1 MTTGKFYKS
10 GGNLY
15 TNYPETGEG
24 AYQLIDDFYGASFS
38 SYGGFAKSAGAAT
51 YPTSRFGTYPG
62 VGNAYFNAVMG
73 KEITLAMY
81 TSDNIYTALGTRAY
95 QREGV
100 RISPK
105 LASYGT
111 MGDYSLG
118 DTDNKDVFLGVGAT
132 TVKDGEYAKSVAL
145 PVDEFREP
153 SKDLT
158 FAFDYG
164 LHLQALERHEDDTI
178 QYKAYVESMA
188 TNFSDIID
196 KTLLRPITLPQPT
209 YGGVE
214 TSMNG
219 IARCIAAKSEITS
232 EGEDTKEPGS
242 DVSGNTAYT
251 KYAGNQT
258 TITCGMIAPFGGT
271 KGDFA
276 RVRSGKDKR
285 DNYDGNVIDLKESTL
300 QIGDMKKLY
309 RDCSINWKDSANP
322 NNKVFA
328 MSNIAQDKLGA
339 LMLANNV
346 LMDTQYVQRDFN
358 GVKLIPGR
366 DVGLLVNTFQNIPI
380 MQDGNFNFDF
390 SSGRVSNT
398 QYGDIMLLDLD
409 HIWISMLTPVEL
421 FNNNNP
427 LVTQKLVE
435 KNLMI
440 MRAETRIDSFIQHG
454 RIKNI
459 VDDTA

>member
-1 MTTGKFYKS
+1 MTTGKFFKS

-24 AYQLIDDFYGASFS
+24 AYQLIDDFYGSTFS

-51 YPTSRFGTYPG
+51 YPQTRFGKYPG

-81 TSDNIYTALGTRAY
+81 TSDNVYTALGTRAY

-100 RISPK
+100 RVSDK

-111 MGDYSLG
+111 DVDYG
-118 DTDNKDVFLGVGAT
+118 VGKKDVFLGVGAT
-132 TVKDGEYAKSVAL
+132 TIKDGAYAESVRL
-145 PVDEFREP
+145 PVSEFRQP
-153 SKDLT
+153 AKDLT

-178 QYKAYVESMA
+178 QYKAYIESMA
-188 TNFSDIID
+188 TNFSDLID

-209 YGGVE
+209 ISTEE

-219 IARCIAAKSEITS
+219 IARCIAAKQEITGTS
-232 EGEDTKEPGS
+232 EPATEIGGDNVYCGPQE
-242 DVSGNTAYT
+242 N
-251 KYAGNQT
+251 
-258 TITCGMIAPFGGT
+258 ITPGMISPFGGT
-271 KGDFA
+271 GGDFYE
-276 RVRSGKDKR
+276 VRKTKGKR
-285 DNYDGNVIDLKESTL
+285 DNYDGNVIDLAEGTL

-309 RDCSINWKDSANP
+309 RDCSVNWKDSANP
-322 NNKVFA
+322 NNKIFA

-346 LMDTQYVQRDFN
+346 LLDTQYVQRDFN

-380 MQDGNFNFDF
+380 IQDGNFNFDF

-398 QYGDIMLLDLD
+398 KYGDIMLLDLD

-427 LVTQKLVE
+427 LVTGKLQE
-435 KNLMI
+435 KNLMV

>member
-100 RISPK
+100 RISEK

-111 MGDYSLG
+111 EADYEVGSKRG
-118 DTDNKDVFLGVGAT
+118 NVFLGVGAT
-132 TVKDGEYAKSVAL
+132 TVKDGEYASSVRL

-164 LHLQALERHEDDTI
+164 LHLQALERHEDDTV

-188 TNFSDIID
+188 TNFSDMID
-196 KTLLRPITLPQPT
+196 KTLLRPISLPQPT
-209 YGGVE
+209 KDGVE

-219 IARCIAAKSEITS
+219 IARCIASKQEITDDSAAEPASEIT
-232 EGEDTKEPGS
+232 T
-242 DVSGNTAYT
+242 
-251 KYAGNQT
+251 YAGEQS
-258 TITCGMIAPFGGT
+258 TITSGMIAPFGGT

-276 RVRSGKDKR
+276 RVRTGKGKR
-285 DNYDGNVIDLKESTL
+285 DNFDGNIIDLKKSTL

-309 RDCSINWKDSANP
+309 RDCSVNWKDSANP

-421 FNNNNP
+421 FNNDNP
-427 LVTQKLVE
+427 LVTQKLVG

>member
-51 YPTSRFGTYPG
+51 YPASRFDTYPG
-62 VGNAYFNAVMG
+62 VGDAYFNAVMG

-81 TSDNIYTALGTRAY
+81 TSDNTYTALGTRAY

-111 MGDYSLG
+111 AADYDVGSKS
-118 DTDNKDVFLGVGAT
+118 NKVFLGVGAT
-132 TVKDGEYAKSVAL
+132 TVKDGKYADSVAL
-145 PVDEFREP
+145 PVDEFRQP

-188 TNFSDIID
+188 TNFSDMID

-209 YGGVE
+209 INGIE

-219 IARCIAAKSEITS
+219 IARCIAAKQEISGSNEPVTEVS
-232 EGEDTKEPGS
+232 SVDYKES
-242 DVSGNTAYT
+242 
-251 KYAGNQT
+251 T
-258 TITCGMIAPFGGT
+258 TITPGMVAPFGGT
-271 KGDFA
+271 KGDFKD
-276 RVRSGKDKR
+276 VRKDGSVR
-285 DNYDGNVIDLKESTL
+285 DNFDGNVIDLKESTL

-427 LVTQKLVE
+427 LVTQGLVE
-435 KNLMI
+435 KNLMV